1 MTIQTEIISLENLV
15 PTNHIYRKF
24 IQFIDLDKITNKH
37 LTRIVSN
44 SINILFKALLL
55 QHLEAISNRELE
67 RLLQENN
74 ATKGG
79 L

>member
-1 MTIQTEIISLENLV
+1 M
-15 PTNHIYRKF
+15 
-24 IQFIDLDKITNKH
+24 
-37 LTRIVSN
+37 
-44 SINILFKALLL
+44 FKALLL

-74 ATKGG
+74 ATKGS